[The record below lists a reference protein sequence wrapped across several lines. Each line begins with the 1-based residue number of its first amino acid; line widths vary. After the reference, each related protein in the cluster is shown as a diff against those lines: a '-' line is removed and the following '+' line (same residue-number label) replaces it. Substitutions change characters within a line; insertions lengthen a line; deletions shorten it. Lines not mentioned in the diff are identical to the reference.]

1 MLSFAGDKSPALM
14 GERKLVA
21 PAQSRKRYVKLN
33 NCRDLPPPM
42 TLLYFARHGETDDN
56 ARLVFQGQSG
66 KGLNARGRAQA
77 RRLAERMRKARV
89 TTIVAS
95 DLERAE
101 ETARI
106 VGQACGV
113 VHSVDAEL
121 REVDVGRW
129 TGKSH
134 DEVQELYPEEW
145 AAWSTGL
152 DVRRGGG
159 ETYAELAQ
167 RIERAVE
174 RIAAMDAKDPI
185 LVVSH
190 GGAIKSYVAHLLGV
204 SDVGLRALAGVGNAG
219 LTIVER
225 DSRGGVRL
233 HSWNDTAHLEGLLV
247 EEQTD

>member
-1 MLSFAGDKSPALM
+1 
-14 GERKLVA
+14 
-21 PAQSRKRYVKLN
+21 
-33 NCRDLPPPM
+33 M

-56 ARLVFQGQSG
+56 ARLVFQGQGG

-77 RRLAERMRKARV
+77 RRLAERMFKARV
-89 TTIVAS
+89 TTIVSS

-106 VGQACGV
+106 VGLACGV
-113 VHSVDAEL
+113 VHSADADL
-121 REVDVGRW
+121 REVDVGQW

-134 DEVQELYPEEW
+134 EEIAALYPEEW

-159 ETYAELAQ
+159 ETYTELAQ
-167 RIERAVE
+167 RIERAVV
-174 RIAAMDAKDPI
+174 RIAAMDARDPI

-190 GGAIKSYVAHLLGV
+190 GGSIKSYVAKILGV
-204 SDVGLRALAGVGNAG
+204 GNEGLRALAGVGNAG
-219 LTIVER
+219 LTIIER
-225 DSRGGVRL
+225 DSVGRSRL
-233 HSWNDTAHLEGLLV
+233 HAWNDTAHLEGLLV

>member
-1 MLSFAGDKSPALM
+1 
-14 GERKLVA
+14 
-21 PAQSRKRYVKLN
+21 
-33 NCRDLPPPM
+33 M
-42 TLLYFARHGETDDN
+42 TLFYLARHGETEDN

-77 RRLAERMRKARV
+77 RRLAERMHKARV

-106 VGQACGV
+106 VGLACGV
-113 VHSVDAEL
+113 EHSVEVDL
-121 REVDVGRW
+121 REVDVGLW
-129 TGKSH
+129 TGKRH
-134 DEVQELYPEEW
+134 EEIAELYPEEW
-145 AAWSTGL
+145 AAWSAGL

-159 ETYAELAQ
+159 ETYAELAA
-167 RIERAVE
+167 RIERVVL
-174 RIAAMDAKDPI
+174 RIGAMGAGDPI

-190 GGAIKSYVAHLLGV
+190 GGAIKSYVAKILGV
-204 SDVGLRALAGVGNAG
+204 SAEGRRALAGVGNCG

-225 DSRGGVRL
+225 DDRGRSRL
-233 HSWNDTAHLEGLLV
+233 HAWNDTAHLDGLRV

>member
-1 MLSFAGDKSPALM
+1 
-14 GERKLVA
+14 
-21 PAQSRKRYVKLN
+21 
-33 NCRDLPPPM
+33 M

-56 ARLVFQGQSG
+56 ARLVFQGQGG
-66 KGLNARGRAQA
+66 KGLNGRGRAQA
-77 RRLAERMRKARV
+77 RRLAERMHKARV
-89 TTIVAS
+89 TTILAS

-106 VGQACGV
+106 VGQACEV
-113 VHSVDAEL
+113 IHSVDPEL
-121 REVDVGRW
+121 REVDVGQW

-134 DEVQELYPEEW
+134 EEIKELFPEEW

-159 ETYAELAQ
+159 ETYAELAT

-185 LVVSH
+185 LIVSH
-190 GGAIKSYVAHLLGV
+190 GGSIKAYVSKLLG
-204 SDVGLRALAGVGNAG
+204 LANEGVRVLGGVGNAG

-225 DSRGGVRL
+225 SCSGRMRL
-233 HSWNDTAHLEGLLV
+233 HTWNDTAHLDGLLAS
-247 EEQTD
+247 EQTD